1 MKKTFPTLF
10 ALVLV
15 STIALPAMAQPG
27 PGGRGRRGPPSAQKM
42 KRAEKMV
49 GKALR
54 NKLGLSEDK
63 AKKVES
69 ILKKQRASQQKIR
82 GQLRTAR
89 QDLGKLFRSD
99 SNDQNAWR
107 SALDKMEK
115 SHKALAQG
123 RDKQFAALKKVLT
136 PKEQA
141 KLLRG
146 LNQLQKRMKAR
157 RGQRGQQGMQA
168 PRGRRGQQGQRG
180 QRGQRG
186 QQLGPRK
193 TGRGGPP
200 GGGGPRFGGPGPGFD
215 IGE

>member
-1 MKKTFPTLF
+1 MKKTLPTLF
-10 ALVLV
+10 ALLLV
-15 STIALPAMAQPG
+15 STVALPAMAQPG
-27 PGGRGRRGPPSAQKM
+27 PGGRGRGGPPAGQGMMRSEQ
-42 KRAEKMV
+42 MV

-54 NKLGLSEDK
+54 NKLGLSEAK
-63 AKKVES
+63 AKKVEG
-69 ILKKQRASQQKIR
+69 ILKQHRAAQQKIKGR
-82 GQLRTAR
+82 LRTAR

-99 SNDQNAWR
+99 SNDQKAWKA
-107 SALDKMEK
+107 ALDKMEK
-115 SHKALAQG
+115 GHKALAQG

-146 LNQLQKRMKAR
+146 LNQLQRRMKAR

-168 PRGRRGQQGQRG
+168 PKGRRGQQGQRG